1 VTERLEISLALA
13 EGVTGTSR
21 WVAPLREHI
30 AKLCHLMRAATICDE
45 TMICD
50 ETLSS
55 SLRQTRS
62 LHRKREFMFQFSTQ
76 VHHGR
81 RQIAR
86 EKETERS

>member
-21 WVAPLREHI
+21 WVAPLREYI

-45 TMICD
+45 T
-50 ETLSS
+50 LSS

-62 LHRKREFMFQFSTQ
+62 LYRKREFMFQFSTQ